1 MKVTMVK
8 KRLSNGEECR
18 KCAEATE
25 FLKSKGVFDCID
37 EIVWYDEDDPESPG
51 AILACTF
58 AMERA
63 PFFVVER
70 SGREP
75 QAVDS
80 VMRAYRML

>member
-8 KRLSNGEECR
+8 KRLSSGEECR

-25 FLKSKGVFDCID
+25 FLKSKGVFDNID
-37 EIVWYDEDDPESPG
+37 DVVWYDENDPESQG
-51 AILACTF
+51 AVLARTF
-58 AMERA
+58 DMERA

-70 SGREP
+70 AGRDPE
-75 QAVDS
+75 AVDS